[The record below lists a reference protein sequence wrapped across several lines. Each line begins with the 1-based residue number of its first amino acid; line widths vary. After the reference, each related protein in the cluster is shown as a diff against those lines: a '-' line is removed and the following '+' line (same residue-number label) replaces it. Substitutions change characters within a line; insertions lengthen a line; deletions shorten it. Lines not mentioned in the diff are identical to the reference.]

1 MNKRYNRKSTNITI
15 SLFYEQYQLNKY
27 NIDPP
32 YQRDKNIWDEKQ
44 KSFLLDTILKN
55 FPIPPVFV
63 EQKIDTST
71 GKTTYDVIDGK
82 QRLTTIVDFIEGK
95 IKLPDTFGNDDYGY
109 AILNG
114 KTFDEIKQLQEN
126 DEICKEYISVFWS
139 YVLTIEYIENPD
151 SKVVDSIF
159 DRLNREG
166 ARLNAQELRKANYY
180 DTIIFNDLYKLRN
193 EDFFANI
200 LQTLN
205 KNRLQDVSFITE
217 IYMLAYY
224 NEIFDGVEEKID
236 EKFEEMVSLIDE
248 DKSNEIVEKIHNLE
262 DIVTQF
268 DLDYKGYSI
277 SGVSHLYA
285 IFWLANYIYNHDIQI
300 NNDFSK
306 KLKKFYED
314 LRGDRNLL
322 QTQIYHASMQSASKY
337 KSSRKKRVL
346 ALLDYFGLDSSDIQ

>member
-15 SLFYEQYQLNKY
+15 SLFYEQYQLKKY

-63 EQKIDTST
+63 EQKIDTAT

-95 IKLPDTFGNDDYGY
+95 IKLPETFGNDDYGY
-109 AILNG
+109 APLNG
-114 KTFDEIKQLQEN
+114 KTFNEIKALQDS
-126 DEICKEYISVFWS
+126 DEICKEFISVFWS
-139 YVLTIEYIENPD
+139 YVLTVEYIENPD
-151 SKVVDSIF
+151 SKIVDSIF

-166 ARLNAQELRKANYY
+166 ARLNAQELRKANHY
-180 DTIIFNDLYKLRN
+180 DTIVFNDLYQLRN
-193 EDFFANI
+193 EEFFQNI

-217 IYMLAYY
+217 IYMLVYY

-236 EKFEEMVSLIDE
+236 EKFEELVSIVDAE
-248 DKSNEIVEKIHNLE
+248 KSKQIVEKIHSIE
-262 DIVTQF
+262 KIVSMF
-268 DLDYKGYSI
+268 DLDYKKYSI
-277 SGVSHLYA
+277 TGVSHLYA
-285 IFWLANYIYNHDIQI
+285 IFWLANYIYNNKIKIDS
-300 NNDFSK
+300 NFSN
-306 KLKKFYED
+306 KLKEFYED
-314 LRGDRNLL
+314 LRGDRILNH
-322 QTQIYHASMQSASKY
+322 TQAYHASMQSASKY
-337 KSSRKKRVL
+337 KSSRKKRVI
-346 ALLDYFGLDSSDIQ
+346 ALLDYFGWDSNI